1 MNSFANCVRATAATV
16 MRMRGYD
23 IYPYAT
29 LYSGSG
35 GGLQILEALKMWE
48 TPEGEPVKIIETT
61 AKEWKDAL
69 GKMPDGYGIFSF
81 QIIDSA
87 QRHVVLWKKSDG
99 KTSFIDAQL
108 GVEIELEGE
117 YGVEDAPVIL
127 ARLDNAVPV
136 GVLLTDVIQPFGKM

>member
-1 MNSFANCVRATAATV
+1 
-16 MRMRGYD
+16 
-23 IYPYAT
+23 
-29 LYSGSG
+29 
-35 GGLQILEALKMWE
+35 MWE
-48 TPEGEPVKIIETT
+48 TPDGEPVKIIETT

-87 QRHVVLWKKSDG
+87 QRHVVLWKKNDG

-117 YGVEDAPVIL
+117 YGVEDAPVIQ